1 MKLQGLYK
9 ILLIWLLSIPYG
21 INAFSQTFY
30 FYTPN
35 VIPSQTISTT
45 YNGTTISGEYLT
57 ILGYGNSQI
66 TKPFIIVEGFDPLN
80 NQGFQDYINLY
91 NNNFTINPSAALLK
105 NLYSNGYDVI
115 ILNFDNA
122 NDYIQN
128 NAMLLVKLI
137 NDINA
142 IKVQQTDNMVV
153 MGFSMGGLV
162 TRYALTWMEANNQ
175 DHHTRLFISHDT
187 PNKGANFPIG
197 LQEFVEDFRNN
208 TAVAWIAADILLRVF
223 DNSFPA
229 AKQMLVYHY
238 KNSKNG
244 VAKPADEKV
253 AFFNELY
260 NLNPSNNGYPSKPVK
275 IAISNGNYSG
285 NKQSNLNAGDIILN
299 FDYWK
304 RNDVELCSCSL
315 WYLIWHWNCD
325 QHCSHFASDHIT
337 ATIRAGFTDTDPLEK
352 FYIYTTGLTSIGNS
366 GLSIPMGGEGA
377 EYFSSSNY
385 DYDSAPGST
394 TSNYMNIL
402 SQSIHDGLGVPVTS
416 NPNACF
422 IPTIS
427 ALDLNI
433 DLNNSFDLNSA
444 KCTSMFDY
452 IYANST
458 ENTDHWYLSDGAETF
473 AINHILANESPIQH
487 KNIIIPENTVVQ
499 NNQSYPVIASGSI
512 SNAGNFTLES
522 GSNTSLTSGNLVTI
536 NAGFSMEDG
545 ATLSVSTSTDIC
557 MEDIAYIPNY
567 LASLEPVM
575 SSPLPKYY
583 DCSNYQQMP
592 DYNSDSLYF
601 NCDLPQNVTLAT
613 LDSALDSEITIYP
626 NPTSGNLTISFT
638 NDVPINSISVQI
650 KDVNNN
656 TVYYLNPINNY
667 SLNID
672 VSNCPIGL
680 ITIQFDINNGAYQY
694 TRKVIKE

>member
-260 NLNPSNNGYPSKPVK
+260 NLNPSNNGYPS
-275 IAISNGNYSG
+275 
-285 NKQSNLNAGDIILN
+285 
-299 FDYWK
+299 
-304 RNDVELCSCSL
+304 
-315 WYLIWHWNCD
+315 
-325 QHCSHFASDHIT
+325 
-337 ATIRAGFTDTDPLEK
+337 
-352 FYIYTTGLTSIGNS
+352 
-366 GLSIPMGGEGA
+366 
-377 EYFSSSNY
+377 
-385 DYDSAPGST
+385 
-394 TSNYMNIL
+394 
-402 SQSIHDGLGVPVTS
+402 
-416 NPNACF
+416 
-422 IPTIS
+422 
-427 ALDLNI
+427 
-433 DLNNSFDLNSA
+433 
-444 KCTSMFDY
+444 
-452 IYANST
+452 
-458 ENTDHWYLSDGAETF
+458 
-473 AINHILANESPIQH
+473 
-487 KNIIIPENTVVQ
+487 
-499 NNQSYPVIASGSI
+499 
-512 SNAGNFTLES
+512 
-522 GSNTSLTSGNLVTI
+522 
-536 NAGFSMEDG
+536 
-545 ATLSVSTSTDIC
+545 
-557 MEDIAYIPNY
+557 
-567 LASLEPVM
+567 
-575 SSPLPKYY
+575 
-583 DCSNYQQMP
+583 
-592 DYNSDSLYF
+592 
-601 NCDLPQNVTLAT
+601 
-613 LDSALDSEITIYP
+613 
-626 NPTSGNLTISFT
+626 
-638 NDVPINSISVQI
+638 
-650 KDVNNN
+650 
-656 TVYYLNPINNY
+656 
-667 SLNID
+667 
-672 VSNCPIGL
+672 
-680 ITIQFDINNGAYQY
+680 
-694 TRKVIKE
+694 